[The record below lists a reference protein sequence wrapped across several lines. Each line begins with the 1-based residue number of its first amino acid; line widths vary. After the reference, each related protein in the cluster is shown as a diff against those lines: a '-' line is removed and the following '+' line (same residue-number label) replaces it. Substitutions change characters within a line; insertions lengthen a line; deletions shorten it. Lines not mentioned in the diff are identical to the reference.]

1 MQRFPGTL
9 LPPAA
14 SVPCSGDPVP
24 LPTPPP
30 PEVCSGVS
38 SAASSCPHR
47 TPTGTSWSHVDLPAR
62 LPLPAC
68 LEVSACWLP
77 VQIWDFRQCRTER
90 VLTGHGGDVKSCDW
104 HPSKALV
111 ASGSKDAQ
119 VKLWDVK
126 AGKSISTL
134 MGHHGTV
141 SQVVWNK
148 NGNWL
153 LTASRDQ
160 SLKVGRLA
168 VSALQRVLGCVPGHV
183 EL

>member
-1 MQRFPGTL
+1 MA
-9 LPPAA
+9 LPD
-14 SVPCSGDPVP
+14 C
-24 LPTPPP
+24 LH
-30 PEVCSGVS
+30 VS
-38 SAASSCPHR
+38 
-47 TPTGTSWSHVDLPAR
+47 T
-62 LPLPAC
+62 
-68 LEVSACWLP
+68 CWLT

-160 SLKVGRLA
+160 SLKVGRLGA
-168 VSALQRVLGCVPGHV
+168 ALQSVPDV
-183 EL
+183 APVSQSS

>member
-1 MQRFPGTL
+1 M
-9 LPPAA
+9 
-14 SVPCSGDPVP
+14 
-24 LPTPPP
+24 
-30 PEVCSGVS
+30 
-38 SAASSCPHR
+38 
-47 TPTGTSWSHVDLPAR
+47 
-62 LPLPAC
+62 
-68 LEVSACWLP
+68 
-77 VQIWDFRQCRTER
+77 QIWDFRQCRTER
-90 VLTGHGGDVKSCDW
+90 VLAGHGGDVKSCDW

-160 SLKVGRLA
+160 SLKVRRLVA
-168 VSALQRVLGCVPGHV
+168 VLQRVPDVAVMMPASPLSVKRAEGGHAERRQGV
-183 EL
+183 LSINCREDKCSTCTGVGISWQLPARTMAACLLLALPAL